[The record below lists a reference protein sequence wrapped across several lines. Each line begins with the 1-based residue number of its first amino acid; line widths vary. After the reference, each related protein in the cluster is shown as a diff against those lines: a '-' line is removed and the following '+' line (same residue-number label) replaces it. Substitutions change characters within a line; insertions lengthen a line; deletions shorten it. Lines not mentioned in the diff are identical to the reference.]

1 MRTRSITVLFCAT
14 VAAASGTARADTTD
28 EPRPPEARR
37 TDRTRAYHAIAI
49 GAMATAYGLSEFV
62 FKDTFAPDE
71 CGWCNPPGV
80 DRSVRDALVWDEVS
94 TARGLSNVT
103 GFGLAPALSIGTLVL
118 SGGGYGRRRVFD
130 DVAPVLEAAAAVS
143 LINQTIKFT
152 FGRSRPFVRFGDP
165 NMEHHP
171 DDNLSFF
178 SGHTSFTFALAVSA
192 GMVAHRRHYKA
203 EPVIWAGG
211 LALAAG
217 TGYLRIAGDKH
228 YFSDVVLG
236 AIAGTAAGIVVPLW
250 LHDEVLGKDVNIV
263 PTGKGVAIVGSF

>member
-14 VAAASGTARADTTD
+14 VAAASGTARADSTD

-118 SGGGYGRRRVFD
+118 SG
-130 DVAPVLEAAAAVS
+130 AAAVS